1 MGNVHNLWTMCCGRN
16 YAWMCHA
23 WCSKCNQRGKRNTVK
38 FVSAGC
44 TFGVGHYRLWLYE
57 GENIEIICVQLLRSN
72 TASTDFCEMI
82 NNRKNIMVNYLW
94 NIYLLSIYVK
104 DHSWGIS
111 FWPKFRRNLAFWVDE
126 LEEVLVVP
134 WWLYFEWMNW
144 KMWMWYHDCCMQEMQ
159 HTLIC
164 APWMCNAPWTH

>member
-1 MGNVHNLWTMCCGRN
+1 MSLVLICILLYALCVGNVHNLWTMCCGRN

-44 TFGVGHYRLWLYE
+44 TFGVGHYRLWFYG
-57 GENIEIICVQLLRSN
+57 GENIEIICVYLLRSN

-134 WWLYFEWMNW
+134 WWLYFEWMN
-144 KMWMWYHDCCMQEMQ
+144 
-159 HTLIC
+159 
-164 APWMCNAPWTH
+164 